1 MTTHITTATDIII
14 TTCETGCNFANSSIF
29 FYFLGV
35 IIFSLEP
42 HLRQHIKVAMG
53 FPNLLKSLSA
63 TLNFS

>member
-14 TTCETGCNFANSSIF
+14 TTCETGCNFTNSSIL
-29 FYFLGV
+29 FYFLV
-35 IIFSLEP
+35 SIILLLAP
-42 HLRQHIKVAMG
+42 HLRQHIRVAMG